1 LLYLNSE
8 EVTTSMEAIL
18 AMKTRVF
25 DHERFTLE
33 EYLTVLAQN
42 VWKFQ
47 SIGLDIQGE
56 TLEEKCESCMAQLIE
71 HGLVKVA
78 H

>member
-1 LLYLNSE
+1 LLYLNSDE
-8 EVTTSMEAIL
+8 MKSSVEAML
-18 AMKTRVF
+18 AMKERVY
-25 DHERFTLE
+25 DHERYTLE
-33 EYLTVLAQN
+33 EYLPILAQN

-47 SIGLDIQGE
+47 SIGLHIQGE
-56 TLEEKCESCMAQLIE
+56 SLEDKCESCLSQLIE